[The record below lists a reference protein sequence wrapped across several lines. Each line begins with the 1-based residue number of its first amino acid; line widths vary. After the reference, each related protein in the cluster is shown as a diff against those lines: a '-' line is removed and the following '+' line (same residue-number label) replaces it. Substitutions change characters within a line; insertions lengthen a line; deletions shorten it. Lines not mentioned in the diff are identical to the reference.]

1 VCVPEPELVIYI
13 ALVIGSVSLSGNMG
27 LVEAIGVPLNSP
39 ADLVCWSLA
48 KSESDADVG
57 SLSCMFG
64 GPALDSY
71 A

>member
-1 VCVPEPELVIYI
+1 
-13 ALVIGSVSLSGNMG
+13 MG

-39 ADLVCWSLA
+39 VDLVCRSPA

-57 SLSCMFG
+57 SLSLLFG
-64 GPALDSY
+64 EPALDSC